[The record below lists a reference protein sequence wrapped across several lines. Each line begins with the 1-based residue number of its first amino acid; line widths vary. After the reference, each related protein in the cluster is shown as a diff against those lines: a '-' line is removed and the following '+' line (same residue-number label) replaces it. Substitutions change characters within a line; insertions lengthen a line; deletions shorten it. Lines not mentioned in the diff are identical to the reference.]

1 MNITDVKGLLEKI
14 KECEPFNGFQWF
26 SIDNQTISTHEID
39 SSVNEIFKYVN
50 NGNLSG
56 MRYLKKALCLNILGD
71 ILTEGHNDTQLVSD
85 IVKLVIKNEVVNN
98 DSFKQTRFSVPGVM
112 DEPSFI
118 GITFETSDI
127 NSIYGIIDTLKIF
140 DPIMSRYWVR
150 IFDKGHFAWDKHLYH
165 LMDSD
170 LYRLHISLN
179 GEGSEIGNV
188 KPGQTLVVTYETNN
202 LEYARGIGGTDGIRF
217 CEY

>member
-1 MNITDVKGLLEKI
+1 MNITDVKGLLKKI
-14 KECEPFNGFQWF
+14 KGSDPFQSMQWV
-26 SIDNQTISTHEID
+26 SVDNQNLQTHEIG
-39 SSVNEIFKYVN
+39 SSINKVFEYIN

-71 ILTEGHNDTQLVSD
+71 ILMEGRNDDQLISD

-98 DSFKQTRFSVPGVM
+98 DSFKQTRFSVPGVT
-112 DEPSFI
+112 DTPSFI

-150 IFDKGHFAWDKHLYH
+150 IFNEGKFAWNKHLYH
-165 LMDSD
+165 LMGSD
-170 LYRLHISLN
+170 IYRLHISLN

-202 LEYARGIGGTDGIRF
+202 FEYARGIGGTDGIRF